1 MLKHRNKLKIKDL
14 TFQSGIGTMNKTC
27 YGFQASND
35 HLTWRVCQIS
45 SR

>member
-1 MLKHRNKLKIKDL
+1 MLKHRNKLKIKDM
-14 TFQSGIGTMNKTC
+14 TFQSGIGMNKTC
-27 YGFQASND
+27 YGFQAFND